1 MMEHDS
7 YEYRHHYHHHRRHY
21 DYYYSCWLVIHEEEL
36 KAPAIAIC
44 DTTSIVEDED
54 LRYTIP
60 IYYDHCLYWEDDHRV
75 MILLNRWSSKGERQ
89 VVGPPKL
96 ACGCNTLLLVVVVVV
111 PGRWPT
117 PHHHYYYYYYYYLYY
132 YQITIATRRVI

>member
-1 MMEHDS
+1 MEHDS
-7 YEYRHHYHHHRRHY
+7 YEYHYHHHRRHY
-21 DYYYSCWLVIHEEEL
+21 DYYYSCWMVIHEEL

-54 LRYTIP
+54 LRCTIP
-60 IYYDHCLYWEDDHRV
+60 IYYYDHCLYWEDDHRV
-75 MILLNRWSSKGERQ
+75 VMILLNRWSSKGERR

-111 PGRWPT
+111 PGRCPT